1 MGIYAPLVCYYL
13 VPEVLAQA
21 DRELNALQA
30 AASALDRF
38 SPPKLDF
45 SESYKGDKSQYLH
58 RGRTGQIT
66 IFPEKNRLLRPILRN
81 IIATIGSGSLA
92 ILVFDIDEF
101 FRCNPYAASMIAT
114 MNERH
119 VIQLL
124 SVQVKTERQGIIL
137 TECLTSKRI
146 NGQKPD
152 IVDRIVMDNSRFC
165 QDKSRECLNRNRKKF
180 PEIGRLEE
188 AAKNYAS
195 IPEMFALLASIDPQF
210 ETPAELAR
218 LTTSST
224 HRSPDYIPFSRV
236 R

>member
-13 VPEVLAQA
+13 APEVLARA
-21 DRELNALQA
+21 DRELNTLQA
-30 AASALDRF
+30 VASALDRF

-58 RGRTGQIT
+58 RGRTGQI
-66 IFPEKNRLLRPILRN
+66 IVFREKNRLLRPILRN

-92 ILVFDIDEF
+92 ILVFDIDEV
-101 FRCNPYAASMIAT
+101 FRCNPYAASMIAA

-124 SVQVKTERQGIIL
+124 SVQVKTEKQGIIL
-137 TECLTSKRI
+137 DECLDSKRI
-146 NGQKPD
+146 NGQNPN
-152 IVDRIVMDNSRFC
+152 IVDRIIMDNSRFC
-165 QDKSRECLNRNRKKF
+165 QDKSKEFLNRNRKNF

-188 AAKNYAS
+188 AAKKYVS

-210 ETPAELAR
+210 EKPAELAR

>member
-1 MGIYAPLVCYYL
+1 MGTYAPLVCYYL
-13 VPEVLAQA
+13 APEVLERA

-30 AASALDRF
+30 VASALDRF
-38 SPPKLDF
+38 SPPRLDF

-66 IFPEKNRLLRPILRN
+66 VFREKNRLLRPILRN

-101 FRCNPYAASMIAT
+101 FRCNPYVASAIAA
-114 MNERH
+114 MNDRH

-124 SVQVKTERQGIIL
+124 SIQVKTERQGIIL
-137 TECLTSKRI
+137 EECLTSKRI
-146 NGQKPD
+146 NGQDPN
-152 IVDRIVMDNSRFC
+152 IVDRMIMDNSRFC
-165 QDKSRECLNRNRKKF
+165 QDKSKDFLIRNRNKY

-188 AAKNYAS
+188 AAKNYVS
-195 IPEMFALLASIDPQF
+195 IPEMLALLASIDPQF
-210 ETPAELAR
+210 EDPAELTR
-218 LTTSST
+218 LTTLST
-224 HRSPDYIPFSRV
+224 HTSPDYIPFSRV